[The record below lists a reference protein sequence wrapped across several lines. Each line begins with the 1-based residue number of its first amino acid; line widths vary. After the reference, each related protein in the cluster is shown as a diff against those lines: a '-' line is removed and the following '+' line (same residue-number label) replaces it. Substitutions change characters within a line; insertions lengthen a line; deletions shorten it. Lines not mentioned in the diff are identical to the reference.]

1 MPGLKI
7 PNFPGISPIC
17 RRSFTCPGTMLAIV
31 VMALVYAGA
40 TAQSLSDLGYTTR
53 VSPGLINQMTERFSA
68 TARALLGD
76 WINAAR
82 IQKQPP
88 SFLQKLERGEGRE
101 AAVLQIVNDQLNRIP
116 WKTDQ
121 SHWGQVDYWATPA
134 ESVASNGGDCEDYA
148 IAKYYLL
155 KELGV
160 PLERLRIT
168 YVKAMKL
175 NEAHMV
181 LAYYARPDADP
192 LILDNLDKRV
202 SPASERPDLVPVY
215 SFNDDEALIIQGG
228 VRGKPSQIRAWLS
241 VQERLMAQARI

>member
-1 MPGLKI
+1 
-7 PNFPGISPIC
+7 
-17 RRSFTCPGTMLAIV
+17 
-31 VMALVYAGA
+31 
-40 TAQSLSDLGYTTR
+40 
-53 VSPGLINQMTERFSA
+53 MTERFSA
-68 TARALLGD
+68 TARGLLGD

-88 SFLQKLERGEGRE
+88 SFLQKLEREKGRE

-121 SHWGQVDYWATPA
+121 SHWGQADYWATPA

-160 PLERLRIT
+160 PLDRLRIT

-181 LAYYARPDADP
+181 LAYYPRPDADP
-192 LILDNLDKRV
+192 LILDNLDRRV

-215 SFNDDEALIIQGG
+215 SFNDDEALIIQSGLK
-228 VRGKPSQIRAWLS
+228 GKPLQIRAWLS
-241 VQERLMAQARI
+241 VQERLLAQSRI

>member
-1 MPGLKI
+1 MPDCKI
-7 PNFPGISPIC
+7 PNFTVASLMHRGRFASP
-17 RRSFTCPGTMLAIV
+17 RTALAIV
-31 VMALVYAGA
+31 IMVLACVGAGA
-40 TAQSLSDLGYTTR
+40 QVLPDLGFTTR
-53 VSPGLINQMTERFSA
+53 VTTGLINHMVDKFSA
-68 TARALLGD
+68 SARALLAD

-82 IQKQPP
+82 TQKQPP
-88 SFLQKLERGEGRE
+88 SFLQKLEREKGGE

-121 SHWGQVDYWATPA
+121 NHWGQADYWATPA

-160 PLERLRIT
+160 PLDRLRIT

-181 LAYYARPDADP
+181 LAYYSRPDADP
-192 LILDNLDKRV
+192 LILDNLDRRV
-202 SPASERPDLVPVY
+202 RPASERSDLVPVY
-215 SFNDDEALIIQGG
+215 SFNDDEALIVQSGLK
-228 VRGKPSQIRAWLS
+228 GKPSQIRAWLS
-241 VQERLMAQARI
+241 VQERLIAQSRM